1 MTTNL
6 QPFHLLVVALAG
18 WLNRRQQA
26 LIDYLIEEN
35 RVLKEQVEGNR
46 LRFTDEQRIQLAV
59 KAKALGRQ
67 LLGEIATIV
76 TPDTLLAW
84 HRKLIAKK
92 WTYARK
98 GVGRPRLAQ
107 EITHLV
113 LRIAG
118 ENTSWGYD
126 RIQGALANLGR
137 IIAPNTV
144 KNILKKNGIEPAP
157 ERKKHT
163 SWKNFLKTHWDVMA
177 ATDFFAVEVW
187 TPRGLKTY
195 YVLFIIHLST
205 RSAHIA
211 GVTKAPNG
219 AFMKQVARN
228 LTDVDDG
235 FLLGIRY
242 LIMDRDTKYTTD
254 FKGYLDRKGVQPVR
268 CPARA
273 PNCNAFAER
282 FVRSIKNE
290 CLDRVILFGEASLR
304 RALREY
310 VSHYHTERN
319 HQGVGNRLLKPL
331 ATVSSIDEPIRR
343 RERLGG
349 MLNYYYRNA
358 A

>member
-1 MTTNL
+1 M
-6 QPFHLLVVALAG
+6 
-18 WLNRRQQA
+18 
-26 LIDYLIEEN
+26 
-35 RVLKEQVEGNR
+35 
-46 LRFTDEQRIQLAV
+46 

-84 HRKLIAKK
+84 HRKLIARK

-98 GVGRPRLAQ
+98 GAGRPHIAQ
-107 EITHLV
+107 EITDLV
-113 LRIAG
+113 LCMAN

-126 RIQGALANLGR
+126 RIQGALANLGY

-144 KNILKKNGIEPAP
+144 KNILKRHGIDPAP
-157 ERKKHT
+157 ERQRHT

-177 ATDFFAVEVW
+177 ATDFFAVEGW
-187 TPRGLKTY
+187 TPQGLKTF

-211 GVTKAPNG
+211 GVTTAPNG
-219 AFMKQVARN
+219 QFMKQVARN

-235 FLLGIRY
+235 FLLDSRY
-242 LIMDRDTKYTTD
+242 LIMDRDTKYTAD
-254 FKGYLDRKGVQPVR
+254 FRGLLDRPGVKPVR
-268 CPARA
+268 CPPRA

-282 FVRSIKNE
+282 FVLSVKKE
-290 CLDRVILFGEASLR
+290 CLNRVILFGEASLR

-310 VSHYHTERN
+310 VAHYHTERN
-319 HQGVGNRLLKPL
+319 HQDVENRLLKPL
-331 ATVSSIDEPIRR
+331 ATVSSINEPIQR

-349 MLNYYYRNA
+349 ILNYYHREA